1 MENVHRPGLW
11 SVAGDGVLAR
21 QGSLVLLSSIGEGVL
36 LDVLLDLLAEI
47 AEVGGDGRRF
57 AGAVEGALESD
68 GTWKSGGGQSAP
80 AVLAFG
86 PADDGLAMTASGTA
100 WAEITTAHSVQ
111 TFAGQPRM
119 LLRCVL
125 GGPAIAVRGGLTAD
139 RTGKAGTD
147 RFSRLDSG
155 TVRAGGFSYYA
166 GQPAA
171 HPGHPAAPAETSV
184 AAPAPEAVRSA
195 TEVAAIIQVPG
206 GVPEAPAAPAEAEAA
221 PLLAQAPPAEA
232 QAAPAEAQ
240 AAPAEAEAAP
250 AVQQP
255 AEAEPATPAEAVPA
269 ASPFNAV
276 LLIGGG
282 PEQVEARPPLPSAQE
297 QNGSAAEA
305 GAPIV
310 TGVYCK
316 NGHFDDPDAR
326 YCAVCGISMNQ
337 LTLVPRPGPRPPLG
351 VLVLDEG
358 AVFQLDADYVIGRE
372 PTLDAAVASGE
383 ARPLRVTDNAGI
395 VSRVHARIQLNGW
408 QVMVTDL
415 GSVNGTRFRLPD
427 QDADQALTPRVPA
440 VLLPGSQVDLGGG
453 RGFRYE
459 SHRGR

>member
-1 MENVHRPGLW
+1 MENAHRPGLW

-21 QGSLVLLSSIGEGVL
+21 QGDLVLLSSIGEGG
-36 LDVLLDLLAEI
+36 LLDLLLDLQAEI
-47 AEVGGDGRRF
+47 AEAGGDGRRF
-57 AGAVEGALESD
+57 AGAVEGVLESD
-68 GTWKSGGGQSAP
+68 GAWKSAGDQSAP

-86 PADDGLAMTASGTA
+86 PAHDDLAVTASGTA
-100 WAEITTAHSVQ
+100 WAEITTAHGVQ
-111 TFAGQPRM
+111 MFAGQPCM
-119 LLRCVL
+119 LLRCLL

-139 RTGKAGTD
+139 RTGRAGTD

-171 HPGHPAAPAETSV
+171 YPDRPAAPAETSG

-195 TEVAAIIQVPG
+195 TEVAAIAQGPG
-206 GVPEAPAAPAEAEAA
+206 GAPEAPV
-221 PLLAQAPPAEA
+221 
-232 QAAPAEAQ
+232 
-240 AAPAEAEAAP
+240 APAEAEAAP
-250 AVQQP
+250 AVEQP
-255 AEAEPATPAEAVPA
+255 AEAEPATPAEAVQA
-269 ASPFNAV
+269 ASSFSAV
-276 LLIGGG
+276 LLIGGR

-297 QNGSAAEA
+297 QNGPAAEA

-310 TGVYCK
+310 IGVYCK

-372 PTLDAAVASGE
+372 PALDAAVASGE
-383 ARPLRVTDNAGI
+383 ARPLRVTDNAGT
-395 VSRVHARIQLNGW
+395 VSRVHARVQLDGW

-415 GSVNGTRFRLPD
+415 GSANGTRLRLPD
-427 QDADQALTPRVPA
+427 QDADQALTPRVPT

>member
-1 MENVHRPGLW
+1 M
-11 SVAGDGVLAR
+11 
-21 QGSLVLLSSIGEGVL
+21 Q
-36 LDVLLDLLAEI
+36 AEI
-47 AEVGGDGRRF
+47 AEAGGDGRRF
-57 AGAVEGALESD
+57 AGAVEGVLESD
-68 GTWKSGGGQSAP
+68 GAWKSAGDQSAP

-86 PADDGLAMTASGTA
+86 PAHDDLAVTASGTA
-100 WAEITTAHSVQ
+100 WAEITTAHGVQ
-111 TFAGQPRM
+111 MFAGQPCM
-119 LLRCVL
+119 LLRCLL

-139 RTGKAGTD
+139 RTGRAGTD

-171 HPGHPAAPAETSV
+171 YPDRPAAPAETSV

-195 TEVAAIIQVPG
+195 TEVAAIAQGPG
-206 GVPEAPAAPAEAEAA
+206 GAPEAPV
-221 PLLAQAPPAEA
+221 
-232 QAAPAEAQ
+232 
-240 AAPAEAEAAP
+240 APAEAEAAP
-250 AVQQP
+250 AVEQP
-255 AEAEPATPAEAVPA
+255 AEAEPATPAEAVQA
-269 ASPFNAV
+269 ASSFSAV
-276 LLIGGG
+276 LLIGGR

-297 QNGSAAEA
+297 QNGPAAEA

-310 TGVYCK
+310 IGVYCK

-372 PTLDAAVASGE
+372 PALDAAVASGE
-383 ARPLRVTDNAGI
+383 ARPLRVTDNAGT
-395 VSRVHARIQLNGW
+395 VSRVHARVQLDGW

-415 GSVNGTRFRLPD
+415 GSANGTRLRLPD
-427 QDADQALTPRVPA
+427 QDADQALTPRVPT